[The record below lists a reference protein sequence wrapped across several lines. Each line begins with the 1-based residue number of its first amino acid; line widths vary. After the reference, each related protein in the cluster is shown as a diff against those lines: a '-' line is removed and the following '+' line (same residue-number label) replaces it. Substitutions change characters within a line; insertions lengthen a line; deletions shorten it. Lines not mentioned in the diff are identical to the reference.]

1 VTGLASRRG
10 AGMGLAEGNRGLAR
24 AFGAPICTWFDEQG
38 GQMRLVCPGC
48 CIAGDLAG
56 VEGRK
61 SFMLG
66 TGPID
71 WSMSVAQLSCACSCG
86 TGLTAV
92 LAVGD
97 GEHVVSSSSCF
108 RILHSPSIGSCTL
121 LPTSTLSQ
129 LDLCLSSLCSC
140 LSQLSSILSS
150 SSVSN
155 SSRSAPSSLALS
167 CSFALLSRFSSLSS
181 LSSAL
186 SHCPILDV
194 LFKSV
199 PVVVVVL

>member
-1 VTGLASRRG
+1 
-10 AGMGLAEGNRGLAR
+10 
-24 AFGAPICTWFDEQG
+24 
-38 GQMRLVCPGC
+38 MRLVCPGC
-48 CIAGDLAG
+48 CIASDLAG

-71 WSMSVAQLSCACSCG
+71 WSMSVAQLSRACSCG
-86 TGLTAV
+86 TGLMAV

-97 GEHVVSSSSCF
+97 GEHVVSSSCF
-108 RILHSPSIGSCTL
+108 RIPHSPSIGSCTP
-121 LPTSTLSQ
+121 LPTSSLSQ

-140 LSQLSSILSS
+140 LSRLSSILSS
-150 SSVSN
+150 SSVYN

-167 CSFALLSRFSSLSS
+167 RSSALLSCFSSLSS

-199 PVVVVVL
+199 PMVVVVL